1 MLEYKYVYT
10 HMQIDNISFSEKLN
24 LLISNSEYL
33 F

>member
-10 HMQIDNISFSEKLN
+10 HMQIDNISFREKLN
-24 LLISNSEYL
+24 LLISNNEYL